1 MTGGFSSSLISGY
14 STFLRLRSLTRSCEE
29 ERGSGGG
36 RVGRGQPPSETA
48 RRRGTRAEVRGRG
61 RRGGRGAGARGA
73 RSRASTPRAS
83 RFRVQGFGGSI
94 LRRTMRGAHLLGPRL
109 RVVLGRLG
117 VDVRGGADGEG
128 GGSADDEGHV
138 SWERADARGA
148 FLSGSGAS
156 APRARTGKSEARD
169 VVVAPSGPEK
179 STISTVCD
187 PRRSVDHRRSTP
199 GDGSSRPIE
208 STDFAAISAALHLL
222 LKITAASARR
232 AAVPG
237 ATHLVG
243 HRTRPPHAWRNVET
257 RWRPSVPRSPPS
269 FAHPRPRR
277 GGVRSRLAPLA
288 RSPSARPPTKS
299 RTSPPR
305 SIPRICS
312 RPGSTASPSTAP
324 SAARPGASLFTTRET
339 RGGAIGEREI
349 ASK

>member
-169 VVVAPSGPEK
+169 VVVAPSG
-179 STISTVCD
+179 
-187 PRRSVDHRRSTP
+187 R
-199 GDGSSRPIE
+199 SSRR
-208 STDFAAISAALHLL
+208 F
-222 LKITAASARR
+222 
-232 AAVPG
+232 
-237 ATHLVG
+237 
-243 HRTRPPHAWRNVET
+243 
-257 RWRPSVPRSPPS
+257 RPSVTPEEASITGDPQLEMDRLDQSN
-269 FAHPRPRR
+269 RR
-277 GGVRSRLAPLA
+277 ISQPSRL
-288 RSPSARPPTKS
+288 RSTYS
-299 RTSPPR
+299 
-305 SIPRICS
+305 
-312 RPGSTASPSTAP
+312 
-324 SAARPGASLFTTRET
+324 
-339 RGGAIGEREI
+339 
-349 ASK
+349 

>member
-1 MTGGFSSSLISGY
+1 MTTIFKPVLPKKRDLASRRRRVTSDADHPSVDRLASVFSARFRRASSRICTPRAPRRRAELGRVANEPRARARANRSKPPPLLRRVYFSDMTVMTGGFSSSLISGY
-14 STFLRLRSLTRSCEE
+14 STFLRLRSLMRSCEE

-73 RSRASTPRAS
+73 RSRASMPRAS

-169 VVVAPSGPEK
+169 VVVAPSGPEQ

-187 PRRSVDHRRSTP
+187 PRRSVDHRRSTA

-208 STDFAAISAALHLL
+208 STDFAA
-222 LKITAASARR
+222 
-232 AAVPG
+232 
-237 ATHLVG
+237 
-243 HRTRPPHAWRNVET
+243 
-257 RWRPSVPRSPPS
+257 
-269 FAHPRPRR
+269 
-277 GGVRSRLAPLA
+277 SRL
-288 RSPSARPPTKS
+288 RSTYS
-299 RTSPPR
+299 
-305 SIPRICS
+305 
-312 RPGSTASPSTAP
+312 
-324 SAARPGASLFTTRET
+324 
-339 RGGAIGEREI
+339 
-349 ASK
+349 